1 MSRKIDYT
9 ATLDPSGFERG
20 SLGITTALNTVHSRM
35 TEVGKSIQFQADGI
49 SGKWSS
55 LASVFAGVGAS
66 LGLVAFGT
74 MIHGA
79 IEGAAKLHDVSQQS
93 GIAVGALSALA
104 AVGKTSETSL
114 ESIAAASNRLAKNLS
129 VATEESAGTTQAI
142 KALGIDLDSF
152 KSMAPEERMKVLA
165 TSLDGVRD
173 GADKTAMAMALFGKQ
188 GAELLPFLSDLA
200 QTGELQARVTEEQ
213 AAQADNF
220 TDNLVKLK
228 SSGEGWKKE
237 LAMGMLPALNEAS
250 TATLKVMNGTGGL
263 RDEIRKLAADGTL
276 AEWTR
281 AGVRGLT
288 YVLDVVQYVGRGIKW
303 VGELIG
309 AAASQAVQL
318 AQGNFRE
325 AAAIGADFNAR
336 SVELFS
342 AETLGSRLRTSL
354 DEARGAI
361 DEVLQPKKDIKFNAR
376 SDETKAKKEVDPSL
390 MAYYDAALAEEKRL
404 SAEKNAL
411 REYSKEQER
420 DYWQNLLQNAD
431 LSGKDRVSISK
442 KVAELEL
449 QILRDKAKQQQALEM
464 EDLKVQQDRA
474 LGAVE
479 QARQE
484 AESQYQ
490 LGEISKAELLD
501 QERGF
506 EEQRNE
512 IKRQYLEARLAMI
525 DPDRDPVAY
534 AQASAQIEEL
544 ERQHRM
550 RLKQIQIEQAVD
562 AKNNPFAR
570 TFEAAQ
576 QSMATAIEGMI
587 NRTMT
592 LKQALTSIW
601 AGIRQAIVKE
611 IATIIARKVAAWAV
625 ERAMA
630 LAGIGANAAK
640 AGSGAASAVASIP
653 YVGPVLAIAAMAA
666 MLSAVGGMSSKVPS
680 AARGFDIP
688 AGMNPLTQLHE
699 QEMVL
704 PAEHANTIRALS
716 AGGAGGGRIELKAVP
731 MPGNFFM
738 IHRDALASALRELH
752 RDGSITLG

>member
-1 MSRKIDYT
+1 
-9 ATLDPSGFERG
+9 
-20 SLGITTALNTVHSRM
+20 M
-35 TEVGKSIQFQADGI
+35 TDVGKSIQQQADGI
-49 SGKWSS
+49 SGKWSG
-55 LASVFAGVGAS
+55 LVTVFAGVGAS

-74 MIHGA
+74 MIRGA

-114 ESIAAASNRLAKNLS
+114 EAIAGASNRLAKNLS
-129 VATEESAGTTQAI
+129 VATEESAGTSQAV
-142 KALGIDLDSF
+142 KALGIDLDAF
-152 KSMAPEERMKVLA
+152 RAMAPEERMKALA
-165 TSLDGVRD
+165 TALAGVKD
-173 GADKTAMAMALFGKQ
+173 GADKTAIAMALFGKQ
-188 GAELLPFLSDLA
+188 GAELLPFMADLA
-200 QTGELQARVTEEQ
+200 QTGELQARITEDQ

-220 TDNLVKLK
+220 TDNLTKLK
-228 SSGEGWKKE
+228 ASGEGWKKE

-281 AGVRGLT
+281 SGVRGLT

-309 AAASQAVQL
+309 AAAGQAVQL

-342 AETLGSRLRTSL
+342 AETLGARLRTSL

-376 SDETKAKKEVDPSL
+376 AEHEAKQKKDADPSF
-390 MAYYDAALAEEKRL
+390 MSYYDAALAEEKRL
-404 SAEKNAL
+404 AAEKDAL
-411 REYSKEQER
+411 REYSKQQELA
-420 DYWQNLLQNAD
+420 YWQNLLQNAD
-431 LSGKDRVSISK
+431 LVGKDRVAITK
-442 KVAELEL
+442 KVADLEV
-449 QILRDKAKQQQALEM
+449 QILREQAKQRQALDQEA
-464 EDLKVQQDRA
+464 LKAQQDKA

-479 QARQE
+479 LAQQE
-484 AESQYQ
+484 AAGQFQ
-490 LGEISKAELLD
+490 LGEMSKAQLLE

-512 IKRQYLEARLAMI
+512 IKREYLEARLAMI

-534 AQASAQIEEL
+534 AQASEQIEEL

-550 RLKQIQIEQAVD
+550 RLKQIQIEQAAD
-562 AKNNPFAR
+562 AKDNPFTR
-570 TFEAAQ
+570 TFESAQ

-630 LAGIGANAAK
+630 LAGIGADAAK
-640 AGSGAASAVASIP
+640 AGSGAAASVASIP
-653 YVGPVLAIAAMAA
+653 YVGPALAIAAMVSTA
-666 MLSAVGGMSSKVPS
+666 AVGGMSSKVPS

-688 AGMNPLTQLHE
+688 AGVNPLTQLHE

-716 AGGAGGGRIELKAVP
+716 AGGGGGGRSIELKAHP

-752 RDGSITLG
+752 RDGSITLS